1 MSVLLKYAMKI
12 DDQYHW
18 TFQEI
23 SKIYGIIKGLCYLGR
38 CQNSRLHCPWQPL
51 GNLRPRP
58 ADILP
63 GTEVTGGHLKIWSK
77 PGKIP

>member
-12 DDQYHW
+12 DYQYHW

-38 CQNSRLHCPWQPL
+38 CQNSRLPARGSLSVTAAPGQQTSYL
-51 GNLRPRP
+51 GQKSLGV
-58 ADILP
+58 I
-63 GTEVTGGHLKIWSK
+63 
-77 PGKIP
+77 